1 MEDLSN
7 EQKCEHYDECQ
18 HIKKLEKKIKNLKV
32 DLEDELDEL
41 DDLKKDI
48 KNLRMQNEELYN
60 SLDESNKRERE
71 LKYELEESQTKNDSL
86 NDELGMQSQVLEFI
100 QEILSAEEIKSND
113 TNYKEIDKF
122 EDFVNG
128 EFLDLN
134 THLLKKYNFSWDG
147 EKGENGIKN
156 KKKHFIDALNQW
168 GATKRKSWL
177 DGKKTIA
184 FIGEFSAGKTSIVNR
199 ILSQDN
205 PDAPKL
211 PVSAKVTTAV
221 PTYITGGAGTSYNFI
236 SSDGKRKSISENT
249 FKKVS
254 KDILNHVNGVSS
266 LIKYFVMTYTNPN
279 LNNLSI
285 LDTPGFSSNDNND
298 HDRTIEVINECDALF
313 WVMDVNTGNT
323 NNKSIKILKENL
335 NKPLYIVINKVDT
348 KSDSDV
354 EEVKNLIIKTLN
366 KEEITIEGIFEFST
380 QMSLDNIMDT
390 IKKVKPT
397 IERNTLI
404 PDIETDI
411 KTFIEVFKNA
421 ISTCD
426 ANYNEISSNI
436 ESIKFNLK
444 KGKSCLD
451 GILED
456 MKSSIES
463 SFTEHFLR
471 EDNYEMS
478 KNKGNKFKE
487 LIDNAYTFNTE
498 TNNKTKELEDYVKK
512 LENEKNIK
520 YDLKESFK
528 QINHCFEQFKE
539 LSKKI

>member
-18 HIKKLEKKIKNLKV
+18 HIKKLEKKIKNLKE

-41 DDLKKDI
+41 DDLKKDNEKL
-48 KNLRMQNEELYN
+48 KNKNEELYN
-60 SLDESNKRERE
+60 SLDEINKRERE
-71 LKYELEESQTKNDSL
+71 LKYELEELQTKNDSL

-156 KKKHFIDALNQW
+156 KKKYFIDALNQW
-168 GATKRKSWL
+168 SATKRKSWL

-221 PTYITGGAGTSYNFI
+221 PTYITGSAGTSYNFI
-236 SSDGKRKSISENT
+236 SGDGKRKSISENT

-313 WVMDVNTGNT
+313 WVMDVNLGNI
-323 NNKSIKILKENL
+323 NNTSIKILKENL

-354 EEVKNLIIKTLN
+354 EEVKNLIIETLN
-366 KEEITIEGIFEFST
+366 KENLPIEGIFKFSPQT
-380 QMSLDNIMDT
+380 PLDNIMDT

-411 KTFIEVFKNA
+411 KIFIEVFKNA
-421 ISTCD
+421 ISTCN
-426 ANYNEISSNI
+426 ANYYEILSNI
-436 ESIKFNLK
+436 ESIKSNIK
-444 KGKSCLD
+444 KGKDGLD

-478 KNKGNKFKE
+478 KNKGNEFKE

-498 TNNKTKELEDYVKK
+498 TNNKTKKLEDYVKK
-512 LENEKNIK
+512 LEKEKNIED
-520 YDLKESFK
+520 DLKESLK
-528 QINHCFEQFKE
+528 QINHCFDQFKE
-539 LSKKI
+539 LSKKF